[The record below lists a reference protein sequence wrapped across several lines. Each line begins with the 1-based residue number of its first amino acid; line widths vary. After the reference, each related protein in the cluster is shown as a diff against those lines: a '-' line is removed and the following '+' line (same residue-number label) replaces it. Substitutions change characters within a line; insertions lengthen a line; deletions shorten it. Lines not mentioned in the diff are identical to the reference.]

1 MIPRKVLYHCLPIT
15 CLLRYIGWLKNFISD
30 RNAATENLVT
40 SYSATTLVRGA
51 PTDVRTSLL
60 SRWVDMKRKSTTKSF
75 LPNAEDILGRET
87 GRAGL
92 HQISFTIANH
102 NTRRLYE
109 LNDDLRMWYDDVE
122 PDLHVYQL
130 NARAVFRKNG
140 FRITPQTYVS
150 YVDGTNGNRVSI
162 GIVVSITV
170 GCRAA
175 YPRVAGCAVCA
186 IRVLHE
192 ARIEKLGES
201 ANVIVVNN
209 SGPPSALE
217 LV

>member
-1 MIPRKVLYHCLPIT
+1 MH
-15 CLLRYIGWLKNFISD
+15 
-30 RNAATENLVT
+30 
-40 SYSATTLVRGA
+40 
-51 PTDVRTSLL
+51 
-60 SRWVDMKRKSTTKSF
+60 KR
-75 LPNAEDILGRET
+75 
-87 GRAGL
+87 
-92 HQISFTIANH
+92 ISFPTA
-102 NTRRLYE
+102 TLRLYE

-209 SGPPSALE
+209 VGPPSALE
-217 LV
+217 LVCCTRLKNKYFKTLWDIDLDNRFALVKFDEY